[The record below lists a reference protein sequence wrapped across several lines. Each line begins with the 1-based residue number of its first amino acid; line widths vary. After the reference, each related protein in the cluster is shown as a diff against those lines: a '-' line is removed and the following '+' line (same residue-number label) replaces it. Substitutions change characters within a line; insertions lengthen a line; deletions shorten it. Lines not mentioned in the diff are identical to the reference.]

1 MEESGLVGSAT
12 PFMDTVGAS
21 SPTPETT
28 LFNSFDDYSS
38 VPGTESGPTIESAT
52 ESSYSI
58 WSVISFILIILIVWV
73 LIFNFFNLGKVT
85 DWIESFL
92 KFIGYSTSETVKT
105 TASVGATGIIGSTN
119 AAAGT
124 LTGGIDILEKG
135 LNLTPE
141 EKARAQ
147 NQKQAEIT
155 ALYPPP
161 LNPADVQKTEE
172 SAVLSKGLANLK
184 KMTPLPDDATSV
196 TQCAGRSKSGYCYIG
211 EDRGFR
217 SCIKVGENDQ
227 CMSGD
232 IFPTMDICI
241 NPNLRA

>member
-1 MEESGLVGSAT
+1 MEESGSAMPAT
-12 PFMDTVGAS
+12 PSFVDTIGTS
-21 SPTPETT
+21 SPPTPETA

-38 VPGTESGPTIESAT
+38 GPGTDSGLADSAT

-58 WSVISFILIILIVWV
+58 WSVIS
-73 LIFNFFNLGKVT
+73 
-85 DWIESFL
+85 L
-92 KFIGYSTSETVKT
+92 KFVGYSTSETVKT
-105 TASVGATGIIGSTN
+105 TANVGATGITASTN

-124 LTGGIDILEKG
+124 LTGGIDMLEKG
-135 LNLTPE
+135 LSLTPE

-147 NQKQAEIT
+147 SQQQAEVT

-161 LNPADVQKTEE
+161 LNPTDVQKTEE

-196 TQCAGRSKSGYCYIG
+196 TQGAGRSKSGYCYIG

>member
-1 MEESGLVGSAT
+1 
-12 PFMDTVGAS
+12 
-21 SPTPETT
+21 
-28 LFNSFDDYSS
+28 
-38 VPGTESGPTIESAT
+38 
-52 ESSYSI
+52 
-58 WSVISFILIILIVWV
+58 VWV
-73 LIFNFFNLGKVT
+73 IIFNVFDLGRVT
-85 DWIESFL
+85 EWLGSVL
-92 KFIGYSTSETVKT
+92 KFIGYSTGETIKT
-105 TASVGATGIIGSTN
+105 TADVGAAGVAGSTN
-119 AAAGT
+119 VAAGAV
-124 LTGGIDILEKG
+124 TGGIDMLEKG

-147 NQKQAEIT
+147 SQNKAQVT

-161 LNPADVQKTEE
+161 LNPTDVQTTEE
-172 SAVLSKGLANLK
+172 STILSTGLANLK
-184 KMTPLPDDATSV
+184 KMAPLPDDATSV
-196 TQCAGRSKSGYCYIG
+196 TQSGGRSKSGYCYIG

>member
-1 MEESGLVGSAT
+1 MEESNLGTSGT
-12 PFMDTVGAS
+12 PSFSDAFGTSGAS
-21 SPTPETT
+21 TASTPSP
-28 LFNSFDDYSS
+28 LDAFDDTL
-38 VPGTESGPTIESAT
+38 GSGA

-73 LIFNFFNLGKVT
+73 IIFNVFDLGRVT
-85 DWIESFL
+85 EWLGSFL
-92 KFIGYSTSETVKT
+92 KFIGYSTGETIKT
-105 TASVGATGIIGSTN
+105 TADVGAAGIAASTN
-119 AAAGT
+119 VAAGAV
-124 LTGGIDILEKG
+124 TGGIDLLEKG

-141 EKARAQ
+141 EKTRAQ
-147 NQKQAEIT
+147 SQNQAQVT

-161 LNPADVQKTEE
+161 LNPTDVQTTEE
-172 SAVLSKGLANLK
+172 STILSTGLANLK
-184 KMTPLPDDATSV
+184 KMAPLPDDATSV
-196 TQCAGRSKSGYCYIG
+196 TQSGGRSKSGYCYIG

>member
-1 MEESGLVGSAT
+1 MLLYSKIHIIMEESELAPAANAFGT
-12 PFMDTVGAS
+12 PVMS
-21 SPTPETT
+21 
-28 LFNSFDDYSS
+28 NSFDDYSS
-38 VPGTESGPTIESAT
+38 GPMEE

-58 WSVISFILIILIVWV
+58 WSVISFILIILIIWV
-73 LIFNFFNLGKVT
+73 LIFNFFNLGKIT

-92 KFIGYSTSETVKT
+92 KFIGYSTGETIKT
-105 TASVGATGIIGSTN
+105 TASVSAAGITGSTN

-124 LTGGIDILEKG
+124 LVGGVGLLEKG

-147 NQKQAEIT
+147 NQTQAQAT
-155 ALYPPP
+155 ALNPPP
-161 LNPADVQKTEE
+161 LNPNDVQKTEE
-172 SAVLSKGLANLK
+172 SAILSKGLANLK
-184 KMTPLPDDATSV
+184 RMAPPLPDDATSV
-196 TQCAGRSKSGYCYIG
+196 TQTGGRSKSGFCYIG

-217 SCIKVGENDQ
+217 SCIRVGENDQ

>member
-1 MEESGLVGSAT
+1 MEESGSITPSFSDAIDAASAT
-12 PFMDTVGAS
+12 PS
-21 SPTPETT
+21 SS
-28 LFNSFDDYSS
+28 SFD
-38 VPGTESGPTIESAT
+38 SGSGA

-58 WSVISFILIILIVWV
+58 WSIVSFILIILIVWV
-73 LIFNFFNLGKVT
+73 LFFNFFDLGKIT

-92 KFIGYSTSETVKT
+92 RFVGYSTGETIKT
-105 TASVGATGIIGSTN
+105 TTSVGATGVTGSTN
-119 AAAGT
+119 VAAGAV
-124 LTGGIDILEKG
+124 TGGIDILEKG

-147 NQKQAEIT
+147 SQNQAKVT
-155 ALYPPP
+155 ALYPPS
-161 LNPADVQKTEE
+161 LNPMDVQTTEE
-172 SAVLSKGLANLK
+172 STVLSAGLANLK
-184 KMTPLPDDATSV
+184 KMAPLPDDATSV
-196 TQCAGRSKSGYCYIG
+196 TQSGGRSKSGYCYIG

-227 CMSGD
+227 CISGD

>member
-1 MEESGLVGSAT
+1 MEES
-12 PFMDTVGAS
+12 
-21 SPTPETT
+21 
-28 LFNSFDDYSS
+28 NSFTPINTNMFGNSPQVSNNFLDDYSN
-38 VPGTESGPTIESAT
+38 GLPTDST

-58 WSVISFILIILIVWV
+58 WSIISFIMIILIVWV
-73 LIFNFFNLGKVT
+73 LLFNFFNLGKVT

-92 KFIGYSTSETVKT
+92 KFIGYSSSETIKKT
-105 TASVGATGIIGSTN
+105 ATVGAAGITGSAN
-119 AAAGT
+119 VVSGT
-124 LTGGIDILEKG
+124 LTGGVDILEKG

-141 EKARAQ
+141 EKVRAQ
-147 NQKQAEIT
+147 NQKQAQVT

-161 LNPADVQKTEE
+161 LRPNDVQKTEE
-172 SAVLSKGLANLK
+172 SAVLSSGLANLK
-184 KMTPLPDDATSV
+184 KMTPMPDDATSV
-196 TQCAGRSKSGYCYIG
+196 TQSSGRSRSGYCYIG